1 MLLGGRSCLVGVVL
15 ACGSAVV
22 GLHAQAS
29 SPQSPPATM
38 AAPRADLTD
47 EQIEAFLANASIVRK
62 RSVSTGVTG
71 TTRATLSDGTLTHDA
86 QIQFVDVYSS
96 VFEAGKATEIGFRDS
111 YKFNVAGYRL
121 SRLLGMDNV
130 PVSIGRVIDR
140 KPSAVTW
147 WIDDVKMDE
156 KARLASKA
164 ESPEPQRTARQL
176 LVMRAFDEL
185 IQNRDRNQGNILWTG
200 DWRLWLI
207 DHTRAFRT
215 GHDLLK
221 PDQLRRIDAG
231 LLARLRGLTL
241 EKLDELL
248 VKDGT
253 LTKEQTAALMARRD
267 RLVAHFEKRIAEV
280 GEAAV
285 LFSSN

>member
-1 MLLGGRSCLVGVVL
+1 MLLRGRSCLVGVLL
-15 ACGSAVV
+15 ACGCAVV
-22 GLHAQAS
+22 VLHAQTSA
-29 SPQSPPATM
+29 PQSSAAAP
-38 AAPRADLTD
+38 AAPRTNLTD
-47 EQIEAFLANASIVRK
+47 EQIEAFLASAQIVRK
-62 RSVSTGVTG
+62 RGVSTGVTG

-86 QIQFVDVYSS
+86 QIQTVDVYST

-130 PVSIGRVIDR
+130 PVSIDRVIDR

-156 KARLASKA
+156 KARLATKA
-164 ESPEPQRTARQL
+164 ESPAPQRTARLL
-176 LVMRAFDEL
+176 LVMRVFDEL

-200 DWRLWLI
+200 DWQLWLI
-207 DHTRAFRT
+207 DHTRAFRM
-215 GHDLLK
+215 GRDLLK
-221 PDQLRRIDAG
+221 PDQLRRIDVG
-231 LLARLRGLTL
+231 LLAHLRGLTL

-253 LTKEQTAALMARRD
+253 LTKDQTAALLARRD

-285 LFSSN
+285 LFSLD